1 MTTDVTNVQ
10 NAFQM
15 IERMCVRAPVHL
27 MFALFMACLLYTSGP
42 GRAGGPLAAA

>member
-27 MFALFMACLLYTSGP
+27 VFALFMALMIG
-42 GRAGGPLAAA
+42 GRCH